1 MKPDVP
7 GNFSDISHSGLRDM
21 VRMCLPG
28 GTRTNEALARIEQ
41 GYNYRLNTGFRAA
54 NKTLVNTLV
63 GMGIPA
69 SLDEEGASPGEA
81 VTGSDVQATPQPSL
95 SLLHYTSEEMA
106 QIAGEDEA

>member
-7 GNFSDISHSGLRDM
+7 GNFSDISHSGLRDL
-21 VRMCLPG
+21 VRMCLPNG
-28 GTRTNEALARIEQ
+28 LGVLQALAQRDR
-41 GYNYRLNTGFRAA
+41 GYNYRLNTGFRAP

-63 GMGIPA
+63 GLGIPA